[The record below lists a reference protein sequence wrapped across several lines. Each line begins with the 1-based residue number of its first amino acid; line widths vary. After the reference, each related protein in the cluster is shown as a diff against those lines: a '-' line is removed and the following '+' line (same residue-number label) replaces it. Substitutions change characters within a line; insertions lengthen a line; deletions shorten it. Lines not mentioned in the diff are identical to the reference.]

1 MTLGKLWQSL
11 FAENLQQWAAGTGWS
26 NWSCFSGCWVEVPAF
41 LTLPG
46 LIPQPGQG
54 VSAPCWKGKGIYLY
68 LQPHTRMAVLVKT
81 GWAVV
86 EEALLDSPVPLEC
99 QSRLEI
105 PSLAGCSGKQL
116 LEICQRCLCCHC
128 HGNRPRLHTTA
139 FPQQTPAGLALPCSE
154 HSPSGAAGAA
164 GSPPT
169 HSSCLERCSS
179 PSSSSWT
186 LIIFLDPQQ
195 QPFVFPELWS
205 PELNTTLQSWLHEGE
220 AQ

>member
-81 GWAVV
+81 QAGPWWKRLCWILLYPWNARAGW
-86 EEALLDSPVPLEC
+86 
-99 QSRLEI
+99 R
-105 PSLAGCSGKQL
+105 
-116 LEICQRCLCCHC
+116 
-128 HGNRPRLHTTA
+128 
-139 FPQQTPAGLALPCSE
+139 FPAWP
-154 HSPSGAAGAA
+154 GARG
-164 GSPPT
+164 
-169 HSSCLERCSS
+169 SSCWRSVSVVCAAIAMATG
-179 PSSSSWT
+179 PGCT
-186 LIIFLDPQQ
+186 Q
-195 QPFVFPELWS
+195 QPSHNKPQLVWHCRAQSTARVVLQGQLGAPRPTAPAWRDAPAPHHLPGPSAAALCLSRAVE
-205 PELNTTLQSWLHEGE
+205 PRIEHNTPVVAARG
-220 AQ
+220 